1 MSKKYNLVVFI
12 GRCEPNH
19 IGHNRN
25 IQEARKLADNVLV
38 LLGSSNK
45 PRTIENPFTYAERKQ
60 MIKKVFP
67 EDNVA
72 VEGIKDY
79 DYQTPLWTENV
90 HRVVNNHLHAIGH
103 DPFDD
108 AEPKI
113 AILGYEKD
121 DSSFYLRLFPTW
133 KFEDIGEHTQ
143 IGGQEINATKIRELY
158 FEGHFSFLK
167 GVVATCTHKF
177 MLEFAKTD
185 NYANLVKE
193 YEFIQDYK
201 KQWKDSPY
209 PPTFMTVD
217 AVVVQGTHV
226 LLIRRKASPG
236 AGLWALPGGFLNQNE
251 TCMDAAMRELKEE
264 TKLKIPPMILQKS
277 IVAERLF
284 DNPDRS
290 QRGRTLSQ
298 AYLFQLT
305 SGDGKLPKVKG
316 SDDAMEARWF
326 SLDVVENMS
335 EQLFEDHY
343 SIIHLMK
350 SKLR

>member
-1 MSKKYNLVVFI
+1 MSKQYDLVVFI

-25 IQEARKLADNVLV
+25 INEATKLSDKVLV
-38 LLGSSNK
+38 ILGSINK
-45 PRTIENPFTYAERKQ
+45 PRTPQNPFTFEERKG
-60 MIKKVFP
+60 MIKSVFP
-67 EDNVA
+67 GDNV
-72 VEGIKDY
+72 VVDGVKDY

-90 HRVVNNHLHAIGH
+90 HRIVKQHTN
-103 DPFDD
+103 PD
-108 AEPKI
+108 AKI

-133 KFEDIGEHTQ
+133 KFEDIGEYTQ

-167 GVVATCTHKF
+167 GVVATTTHKF
-177 MLEFAKTD
+177 MLEFAETD
-185 NYANLVKE
+185 DYQNLVKE
-193 YEFIQDYK
+193 YEFIQEYK

-226 LLIRRKASPG
+226 LLIKRKASPG
-236 AGLWALPGGFLNQNE
+236 AGLWALPGGFINQDE
-251 TCMDAAMRELKEE
+251 TCMDAAMRELREE
-264 TKLKIPPMILQKS
+264 TKLKVPPIVLEKS

-284 DNPDRS
+284 DSPTRS

-305 SGDGKLPKVKG
+305 AGDGKLPKVKG
-316 SDDAMEARWF
+316 ADDAMEAKWF
-326 SLDVVENMS
+326 SLDVVEEMS
-335 EQLFEDHY
+335 DQLYEDHY
-343 SIIHLMK
+343 SIIHLLK